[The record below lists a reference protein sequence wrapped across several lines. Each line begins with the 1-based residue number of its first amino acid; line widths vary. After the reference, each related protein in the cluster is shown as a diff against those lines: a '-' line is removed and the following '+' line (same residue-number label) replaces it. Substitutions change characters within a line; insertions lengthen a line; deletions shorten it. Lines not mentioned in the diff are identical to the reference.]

1 MCCLALPLALVV
13 VLAACGGDGGGS
25 KAVIETGTGEA
36 VVTVEIADSAAE
48 RERGLMGRRHLAQD
62 VGMLFLFPQETKDA
76 FWMKDTLIP
85 LSIAFYDA
93 SGRIVRIFDMVP
105 CTKDPCPTY
114 GPDVSYRG
122 ALEVN
127 LGAFARWGVREGDL
141 LRLDR

>member
-1 MCCLALPLALVV
+1 MRCLALALPLVV
-13 VLAACGGDGGGS
+13 VLAACGGGGGP

-48 RERGLMGRRHLAQD
+48 RERGLMGRRQLAQD
-62 VGMLFLFPQETKDA
+62 AGMVFLFPQDTQDA

-105 CTKDPCPTY
+105 CKKDPCPTY

-127 LGAFARWGVREGDL
+127 LGAFARWGVREGDR